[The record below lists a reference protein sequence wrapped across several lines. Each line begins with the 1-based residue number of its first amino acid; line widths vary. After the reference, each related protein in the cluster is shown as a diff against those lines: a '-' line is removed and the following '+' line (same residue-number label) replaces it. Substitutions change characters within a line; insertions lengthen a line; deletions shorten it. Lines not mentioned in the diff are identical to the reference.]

1 MFEIPVFT
9 DEWSLTS
16 CGNINGVHP
25 VTSWHSN
32 IAIEYCKKVSLKVNN
47 IQFAY
52 TFLFY
57 LHIFVSWWSVRRT
70 ETCSMIDISSKE
82 LLWLTAIHLV
92 ISKLHIAA
100 ILEIST
106 KQQHVRSQVF
116 TLLTINSTVFWDVTP
131 CWPTDRHQH
140 SGGIKCLPIQGT
152 SVLILQILLPCRWM
166 QQVPKTLCYYLTN
179 MQ

>member
-1 MFEIPVFT
+1 MLETPVFT
-9 DEWSLTS
+9 DKGSLTS
-16 CGNINGVHP
+16 SDNINGVHP
-25 VTSWHSN
+25 VMSWHSN
-32 IAIEYCKKVSLKVNN
+32 ITKCIAIEYCKKVSLKINN

-52 TFLFY
+52 IFLFY
-57 LHIFVSWWSVRRT
+57 IHIFVSWWSVRRT
-70 ETCSMIDISSKE
+70 ETCSVIDTSTKE

-100 ILEIST
+100 IVEIST

-152 SVLILQILLPCRWM
+152 SVLILQILLHCRWM
-166 QQVPKTLCYYLTN
+166 
-179 MQ
+179 